1 MPLDIKNI
9 DKEAGLPE
17 GIHFR
22 NELIWAKMQNRKK
35 TKLIW
40 PWAVAVVVLIGVGLS
55 ILAYQTLRPD
65 QEIRVIR
72 NSTMVIDGQEA
83 LQNSSYTA
91 QISPLIPENS
101 PQHTTVKK
109 PVREEFAKK
118 EENHSEIKDFQVPS
132 VQLSNSIRMIAVDSM
147 TEHLAVEKSL
157 SPAASRLQ
165 KSIQKMN
172 PNLASQQTVVV
183 ERFDLIKIVQG
194 QPLQASSNS
203 SSNSGLNSL
212 FHGKTQQN

>member
-35 TKLIW
+35 TKVIW
-40 PWAVAVVVLIGVGLS
+40 PWAVAAVVIIGIGLS
-55 ILAYQTLRPD
+55 FLAYQTRRST
-65 QEIRVIR
+65 QEIRAIGGYKA
-72 NSTMVIDGQEA
+72 VIDDKGA
-83 LQNSSYTA
+83 PQNSAHPA
-91 QISPLIPENS
+91 QTSPIIQENPPLPTPE
-101 PQHTTVKK
+101 KK
-109 PVREEFAKK
+109 QILEESIDKD
-118 EENHSEIKDFQVPS
+118 ENFSKIKDFQVP
-132 VQLSNSIRMIAVDSM
+132 VAQMVNSIRIVAEDANIKPVA
-147 TEHLAVEKSL
+147 EEKSL

-172 PNLASQQTVVV
+172 PNLTSQQSVVV
-183 ERFDLIKIVQG
+183 ERFDLIKIIQS

-203 SSNSGLNSL
+203 GVNSGLNSL
-212 FHGKTQQN
+212 LHGKIQKN

>member
-40 PWAVAVVVLIGVGLS
+40 PWAVAAVVIIGIGLS
-55 ILAYQTLRPD
+55 FLAYQTRRST
-65 QEIRVIR
+65 QEIRAIGGYKA
-72 NSTMVIDGQEA
+72 VIDDQRA
-83 LQNSSYTA
+83 PQNSAHTA
-91 QISPLIPENS
+91 QTSPIIQENPLLPTPE
-101 PQHTTVKK
+101 KK
-109 PVREEFAKK
+109 QILEESINKD
-118 EENHSEIKDFQVPS
+118 ENFSKIKDSLVPS
-132 VQLSNSIRMIAVDSM
+132 AQMVNSILIVAEDANF
-147 TEHLAVEKSL
+147 EPFAEEKSL

-172 PNLASQQTVVV
+172 PNLTSQQAVVV
-183 ERFDLIKIVQG
+183 ERFDLIKIIQS

-203 SSNSGLNSL
+203 GVNSGLNSFL
-212 FHGKTQQN
+212 HGKIQQN